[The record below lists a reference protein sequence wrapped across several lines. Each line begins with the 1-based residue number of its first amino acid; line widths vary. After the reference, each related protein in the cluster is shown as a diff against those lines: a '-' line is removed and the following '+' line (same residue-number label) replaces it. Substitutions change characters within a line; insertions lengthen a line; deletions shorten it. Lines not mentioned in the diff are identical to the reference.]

1 MNILLYDI
9 GSYTQK
15 DLIYFLKKQGCSCRN
30 ILYKLKDI
38 YHDDFFEKKFKEQL
52 CAADY
57 DFVMSTN
64 FSPLVAKICF
74 EQRIKYISWVYDS
87 PINTDYIEYY
97 QFPTSYIFLFD
108 RIETERIIHLGGR
121 NIYHMPLAVNFERL
135 SNIKISAKDRETYD
149 CDVSFVGN
157 FYINPLKQIMSLLN
171 DYDKGYI
178 DAIVNTQLMVYGYNF
193 VEEMISDELITRMND
208 SILNHGCKVEGLTK
222 RGLLFTINK
231 LITWTERLTL
241 LQMLGQSYK
250 LFYYSCEQPK
260 LLSDI
265 PYRGTAYYFSEM
277 PKIFKLSRLNLN
289 PTLKS
294 IQSGIPLRALDIL
307 GCGGALLSNF
317 QPELAEYFV
326 DGEDVIMYDSMEDA
340 LCKADYYLKHDD
352 LRSELAQ
359 KGLQKAITCFSYP
372 DKISSMLKTA
382 GIM

>member
-38 YHDDFFEKKFKEQL
+38 YHDDFFEKKFKDQL

-108 RIETERIIHLGGR
+108 RIEAERITHLGGI

-135 SNIKISAKDRETYD
+135 SKTSITARDRNIYE

-157 FYINPLKQIMSLLN
+157 FYDSSLKQIMSMQN
-171 DYDKGYI
+171 DYDKGYV

-193 VEEMISDELITRMND
+193 VEEMISDEFLMRMNVCINSHGIAESLSRRGVISSIEKLITR
-208 SILNHGCKVEGLTK
+208 
-222 RGLLFTINK
+222 
-231 LITWTERLTL
+231 TERLTL
-241 LQMLGQSYK
+241 LQMLGQSCK
-250 LFYYSCEQPK
+250 LFYYSGEQPE
-260 LLSDI
+260 LLSG
-265 PYRGTAYYFSEM
+265 PTYRGNTYYFSEM

-359 KGLQKAITCFSYP
+359 KGCQKAITCFSYP
-372 DKISSMLKTA
+372 DKISSMFKTA
-382 GIM
+382 GIL

>member
-9 GSYTQK
+9 GSYIQK

-38 YHDDFFEKKFKEQL
+38 YHDDFFEKRFKEQL
-52 CAADY
+52 CSADY

-74 EQRIKYISWVYDS
+74 EQQMKYISWVYDS

-108 RIETERIIHLGGR
+108 RIEAERIAHLGGI
-121 NIYHMPLAVNFERL
+121 NIYHMPLAVNFDRL
-135 SNIKISAKDRETYD
+135 SGISITVKDHDIYG
-149 CDVSFVGN
+149 CDISFVGS
-157 FYINPLKQIMSLLN
+157 FYNSSLKQIMSMQN

-178 DAIVNTQLMVYGYNF
+178 DAIINTQLMVYGYNF
-193 VEEMISDELITRMND
+193 VEEMISDKLIMRMND
-208 SILNHGCKVEGLTK
+208 CVHNHGIAESLTK
-222 RGLLFTINK
+222 RGVISNIEK
-231 LITWTERLTL
+231 LVTRTERLTL
-241 LQMLGQSYK
+241 VRMLAQSCR
-250 LFYYSCEQPK
+250 LFYYSYEQPE
-260 LLSDI
+260 LLSGLS
-265 PYRGTAYYFSEM
+265 YRGTAYYFSEM

-307 GCGGALLSNF
+307 GCGGTLLSNF
-317 QPELAEYFV
+317 QPELADFFV
-326 DGEDVIMYDSMEDA
+326 DGEDVIMYDSIEDA
-340 LCKADYYLKHDD
+340 LCKADYYLKHAD
-352 LRSELAQ
+352 LRNELAK
-359 KGLQKAITCFSYP
+359 KGLQKAMTYFSYP

-382 GIM
+382 GIL